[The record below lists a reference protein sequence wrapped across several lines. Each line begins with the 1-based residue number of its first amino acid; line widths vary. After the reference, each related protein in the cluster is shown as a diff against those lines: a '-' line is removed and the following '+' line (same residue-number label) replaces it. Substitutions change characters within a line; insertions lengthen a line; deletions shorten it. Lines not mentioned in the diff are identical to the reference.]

1 MRPALRAVSVILGLA
16 ALGCLVLAFMAGF
29 PGAWQFLAA
38 FAAATCAAVLFE
50 VGSELLNVLYQIR
63 NRL

>member
-1 MRPALRAVSVILGLA
+1 MRLALRAVSIILGLVA
-16 ALGCLVLAFMAGF
+16 IGCLVLAFVADF

-38 FAAATCAAVLFE
+38 FAAATCAAVHFA